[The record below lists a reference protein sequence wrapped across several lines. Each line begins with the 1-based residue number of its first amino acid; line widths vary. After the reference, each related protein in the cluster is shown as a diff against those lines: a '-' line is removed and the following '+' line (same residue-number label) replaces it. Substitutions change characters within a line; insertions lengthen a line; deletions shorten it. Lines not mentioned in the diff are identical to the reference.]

1 MQARSL
7 AVSPGWRLVAAFNVL
22 VLIFLVTPVIIVVLQ
37 AFNSG
42 SFLTFPPEGFSTRW
56 FVNFFTSRPFMDA
69 FQVSLLLAVY
79 TVLISTVVG
88 TASAL
93 VLVRQ
98 RFWGRDF
105 LNLLF
110 MSPLMLPALLTGL
123 ALFQYYLLLGWGR
136 TFGGLLLGHVLVTTP
151 YIIRTVSAVLH
162 NFDRSLEEAAQNL
175 GAGPLRTFFEVT
187 LPIIRP
193 GIMAG
198 AIFAFIVSY
207 DQFPVSL
214 FLVQAGFETL
224 PVYMFG
230 YLKFAFDPT
239 IAAASTVSIALS
251 LIVVFLLER
260 LFGLHNF
267 ARL

>member
-1 MQARSL
+1 GPPRGDELMQARSL

-110 MSPLMLPALLTGL
+110 MSPLMLPALLTGHDR
-123 ALFQYYLLLGWGR
+123 G
-136 TFGGLLLGHVLVTTP
+136 TGLRCGQQ
-151 YIIRTVSAVLH
+151 
-162 NFDRSLEEAAQNL
+162 DR
-175 GAGPLRTFFEVT
+175 PPVREVRRQD
-187 LPIIRP
+187 L
-193 GIMAG
+193 
-198 AIFAFIVSY
+198 
-207 DQFPVSL
+207 
-214 FLVQAGFETL
+214 
-224 PVYMFG
+224 
-230 YLKFAFDPT
+230 
-239 IAAASTVSIALS
+239 
-251 LIVVFLLER
+251 
-260 LFGLHNF
+260 
-267 ARL
+267 